1 MHSTE
6 SRVAICPSNM
16 LFAGMSVCTFQPGKL
31 TSWCSYGVNLGQDE
45 KGPPSSS
52 SGTVPEATTGK
63 VFSNGFEGVQDFLSA

>member
-1 MHSTE
+1 
-6 SRVAICPSNM
+6 M

-45 KGPPSSS
+45 KGPPSNS

-63 VFSNGFEGVQDFLSA
+63 VFSNGFESVQDFLSA